1 MPNSDPNLALAILD
15 ALNGGIVVLDA
26 QQRVVQWNAWM
37 ASASGHSLAEVQ
49 GKSLKE
55 IFPTLDS
62 KRLQIAIEGA
72 IDANASAGISHAL
85 NASPLPLHTQSG
97 RTLLHDITVSPIGA
111 RGSGCVLFISDVTMS
126 VRREQF
132 LRDQQRARY
141 NAVVESAPDAIM
153 TIDSAGRIRMANPAA
168 VQQFGYTMEELVGT
182 DAATLFAADSE
193 WQTTWR
199 DALDGFN
206 LSPPRELV
214 AIRKD
219 GSTTYMEASTSRW
232 NMGSRAVITLI
243 LRDVTERRTITE
255 ALRASEAAARNA
267 AAALADLN
275 QSLER
280 RVEQRTAQLM
290 KVEEALR
297 QSQKMEAIGQ
307 LTGGI
312 AHDFNN
318 LLQGITGSLNVIQKL
333 IPLGRISEIDRF
345 LKGALDSAYRAASLT
360 QRLLTFSRR
369 QPVDPRPL
377 DINELI
383 LSMQEMLRRTL
394 GETVRMEFHAA
405 NKPWLIRCDANQME
419 NAILNLAINARDAMP
434 QGGTIT
440 ISTANVVLDENEA
453 ALHELKPGEYLCLKI
468 TDTGE
473 GMSDDVKARVFEPFF
488 TTKPIGKGTGLG
500 LSMIYGFVKQ
510 ADGGIQIHSK
520 PGQGTSIEIC
530 LPRYSGDLAE
540 DEPDSS
546 TDMDSHIGLGEVVL
560 VVEDEGVVRMLVV
573 EVLKELGYYALEAE
587 NAAAAIKILES
598 TQRLD
603 LLITDIGLPDMS
615 GDEVA
620 RIALAR
626 RPNLKLLFMSG
637 YTDKASNPAFLEEGI
652 QIITKPFNMDV
663 LAIRIRQII
672 ESD

>member
-1 MPNSDPNLALAILD
+1 
-15 ALNGGIVVLDA
+15 
-26 QQRVVQWNAWM
+26 M
-37 ASASGHSLAEVQ
+37 AA
-49 GKSLKE
+49 
-55 IFPTLDS
+55 
-62 KRLQIAIEGA
+62 
-72 IDANASAGISHAL
+72 
-85 NASPLPLHTQSG
+85 
-97 RTLLHDITVSPIGA
+97 
-111 RGSGCVLFISDVTMS
+111 
-126 VRREQF
+126 
-132 LRDQQRARY
+132 
-141 NAVVESAPDAIM
+141 
-153 TIDSAGRIRMANPAA
+153 
-168 VQQFGYTMEELVGT
+168 
-182 DAATLFAADSE
+182 
-193 WQTTWR
+193 
-199 DALDGFN
+199 
-206 LSPPRELV
+206 
-214 AIRKD
+214 
-219 GSTTYMEASTSRW
+219 
-232 NMGSRAVITLI
+232 
-243 LRDVTERRTITE
+243 
-255 ALRASEAAARNA
+255 
-267 AAALADLN
+267 
-275 QSLER
+275 
-280 RVEQRTAQLM
+280 EQRTAQLM

-453 ALHELKPGEYLCLKI
+453 APHELKPGEYLCLKI